1 MSENLITTAI
11 IKVFDDGHHP
21 ELCRA
26 LLDTGSSAN
35 FITSDLASKLS
46 LKKIKSAI
54 PVGSINENTTISHH
68 FISAVIQ
75 SCINDFK
82 RELQFHIVPIISK
95 RTPDQQIP
103 RHLLDIPK
111 NLKLADPDF
120 HKPAAVDLILGSGI
134 SLAALSGGQIKLSST
149 SETDLILQKTVFGWV
164 VGGNVPSKNCQIARC
179 NHLSLLDEV
188 KRFWE
193 IEDGLQSHE
202 SDKQDNLCEEHFL
215 NHVTRNEEGR
225 YVVALPFN
233 NKVHQLGCSRKQAE
247 QRLYGLERRFKQNPE
262 FKKQYSAVL
271 EEYLELGHMK
281 KVENEIE
288 EGFYLPHHS
297 VIKETSL
304 TTKVR
309 VVFDA
314 SAPSS
319 SKLSLNNVLMV
330 GPTIQDDIFSL
341 ILRFRLHNY
350 VLTGD
355 IEKMYR
361 QVLVRPE
368 DHKYQRILWRD
379 NDNQLTAYELQTVTF
394 GIASAPYLAV
404 RCLQQLAEDEQQ
416 RYPTASRILKRDL
429 YVDDVLTGAETLQE
443 AMQLRDD
450 LMSLLKCG
458 GFNLRQCASNH
469 PELLQGLPESSV
481 NLQLLHGGDSTLKT
495 LGVRW
500 DFNRDEIIY
509 SVCPIATR
517 IKTTMRTI
525 SSDIARIFDPLGLLN
540 PVVVQAKLI
549 KQDLWRLNLNWDESV
564 PKNIETT
571 WQEFA
576 RDLPL
581 LNNFAFQRKVLQNSV
596 KELQIHGFCDASQK
610 AYGACIYVRTISN
623 NDQTSSQLFCAKSR
637 VTPLRNPQS
646 IPRLELCAALL
657 LSQLYSTVCKTINT
671 NINRAVFW
679 TDSSTVLHWIN
690 TKPELLKTFVKNR
703 VMSIQQKTNARDWRH
718 VRTHENPA
726 DAISRGQSPAE
737 FLRNHLWVR
746 GPAWLTRGEKDWP
759 SLPLSFPNQAPEM
772 RIQICLSTIERTSK
786 EHLAELFT
794 RHSSIIKVQKIIA
807 RILRWKI
814 KKEDSPRDKFITA
827 TEIQQAFIPTMRLI
841 QGKHFKAELTDLKA
855 TNSVKS
861 TSPLLQLNPFLDSEG
876 LIRVGGRIQRSDL
889 AFNQKHAILL
899 PKNSAATR
907 LIIEWTHRNCLHAG
921 IQSTLYNIRQR
932 FWLLDGKNQVRH
944 VIKKCHRCIRAKPP
958 DVEYQMGML
967 PRERVTAT
975 RPFYNTG
982 VDYCGPF
989 FIKERRSRNR
999 GRIKVYIAIF
1009 VCLSSKAVHI
1019 EVASDLTTEA
1029 FLAVL
1034 RRFISR
1040 RGLCSSISSDNGTNF
1055 KGACNELRELY
1066 QLFNS
1071 EGLQKELN
1079 NYIAEKGITWYFIPP
1094 QAPHVGG
1101 IWEAAVKS
1109 FKHHFLRVAGNT
1121 LLSFEDLTT
1130 LATEIEAILNSR
1142 PLTPMSSDPNDLS
1155 ALTPAHF
1162 LIGDTFTNLPEP
1174 NFIETP
1180 SNRLSSWQHI
1190 QKLKQDFWNRWHKEY
1205 LNELNVRKKW
1215 AKGDHQIKTGSIV
1228 VIRDDNLPPLKW
1240 KLGRV
1245 ISVHPGEDGIIRSV
1259 QLKTASG
1266 VYKRNVKKLAV
1277 LPVEP
1282 SPSDDL
1288 PTRLQPTNTAATI
1301 DRSSLSTGENVES

>member
-1 MSENLITTAI
+1 MSVNLITTAI
-11 IKVFDDGHHP
+11 IKVFDDGHQP

-35 FITSDLASKLS
+35 FITSDLASKLR
-46 LKKIKSAI
+46 LKNIKSAI

-95 RTPDQQIP
+95 LTPDQQIP

-120 HKPAAVDLILGSGI
+120 HKPAAVHLILGSGI

-164 VGGNVPSKNCQIARC
+164 IGGNVPSKGCQIARC
-179 NHLSLLDEV
+179 NHLSLLDE
-188 KRFWE
+188 
-193 IEDGLQSHE
+193 
-202 SDKQDNLCEEHFL
+202 DNLSEEHFL
-215 NHVTRNEEGR
+215 NHVTRN
-225 YVVALPFN
+225 ALPFN
-233 NKVHQLGCSRKQAE
+233 NTVHQLGCSRKQAK

-271 EEYLELGHMK
+271 EKYLQLGHMK

-368 DHKYQRILWRD
+368 DRKYQRILWRD

-429 YVDDVLTGAETLQE
+429 YVDDVFTGAETLQE
-443 AMQLRDD
+443 AMHLRDD

-458 GFNLRQCASNH
+458 CFNLRQCASNH

-500 DFNRDEIIY
+500 DFSRDEIIY

-540 PVVVQAKLI
+540 PVVVQTKLI

-571 WQEFA
+571 C
-576 RDLPL
+576 L
-581 LNNFAFQRKVLQNSV
+581 
-596 KELQIHGFCDASQK
+596 KELQLHGFCDASQK

-637 VTPLRNPQS
+637 MTPLRNPQS

-746 GPAWLTRGEKDWP
+746 GPAWLTRGEKD
-759 SLPLSFPNQAPEM
+759 
-772 RIQICLSTIERTSK
+772 STTS
-786 EHLAELFT
+786 
-794 RHSSIIKVQKIIA
+794 RH
-807 RILRWKI
+807 
-814 KKEDSPRDKFITA
+814 
-827 TEIQQAFIPTMRLI
+827 
-841 QGKHFKAELTDLKA
+841 
-855 TNSVKS
+855 
-861 TSPLLQLNPFLDSEG
+861 
-876 LIRVGGRIQRSDL
+876 
-889 AFNQKHAILL
+889 
-899 PKNSAATR
+899 
-907 LIIEWTHRNCLHAG
+907 C
-921 IQSTLYNIRQR
+921 
-932 FWLLDGKNQVRH
+932 
-944 VIKKCHRCIRAKPP
+944 
-958 DVEYQMGML
+958 L
-967 PRERVTAT
+967 PR
-975 RPFYNTG
+975 
-982 VDYCGPF
+982 
-989 FIKERRSRNR
+989 
-999 GRIKVYIAIF
+999 
-1009 VCLSSKAVHI
+1009 SK
-1019 EVASDLTTEA
+1019 
-1029 FLAVL
+1029 
-1034 RRFISR
+1034 
-1040 RGLCSSISSDNGTNF
+1040 
-1055 KGACNELRELY
+1055 
-1066 QLFNS
+1066 
-1071 EGLQKELN
+1071 
-1079 NYIAEKGITWYFIPP
+1079 
-1094 QAPHVGG
+1094 
-1101 IWEAAVKS
+1101 
-1109 FKHHFLRVAGNT
+1109 
-1121 LLSFEDLTT
+1121 
-1130 LATEIEAILNSR
+1130 
-1142 PLTPMSSDPNDLS
+1142 
-1155 ALTPAHF
+1155 
-1162 LIGDTFTNLPEP
+1162 
-1174 NFIETP
+1174 P
-1180 SNRLSSWQHI
+1180 S
-1190 QKLKQDFWNRWHKEY
+1190 
-1205 LNELNVRKKW
+1205 
-1215 AKGDHQIKTGSIV
+1215 
-1228 VIRDDNLPPLKW
+1228 
-1240 KLGRV
+1240 
-1245 ISVHPGEDGIIRSV
+1245 
-1259 QLKTASG
+1259 
-1266 VYKRNVKKLAV
+1266 
-1277 LPVEP
+1277 
-1282 SPSDDL
+1282 
-1288 PTRLQPTNTAATI
+1288 
-1301 DRSSLSTGENVES
+1301 